1 MEAEDVCLP
10 EGGHRNTNPLTVTL
24 LQLSHLGGL
33 LHPEVDLVG
42 VLANDLEQD
51 LNYSKRLDHI
61 LSNLQFDVLSVRHL

>member
-42 VLANDLEQD
+42 VLTN
-51 LNYSKRLDHI
+51 H
-61 LSNLQFDVLSVRHL
+61 LQIIAQLLSVIPGFCLLLTKLPLA